1 MLSTLIAWFWPSVSV
16 LFCGLVMALS
26 TWDTATTRRETVL
39 LFLVGAAYASAW
51 LIAGHY
57 LVDAFETRTTDS
69 SHMSITT
76 TKGEK

>member
-1 MLSTLIAWFWPSVSV
+1 MIAALTAWFWPTTGV
-16 LFCGLVMALS
+16 LLCGLVLAIAC
-26 TWDTATTRRETVL
+26 WDTYVTRRQTAVT
-39 LFLVGAAYASAW
+39 FLVGAAYASAW